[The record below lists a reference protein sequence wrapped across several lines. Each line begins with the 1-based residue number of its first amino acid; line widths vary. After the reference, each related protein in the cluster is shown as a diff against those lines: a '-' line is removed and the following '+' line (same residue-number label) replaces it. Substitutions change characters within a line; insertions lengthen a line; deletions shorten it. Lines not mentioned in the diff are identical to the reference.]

1 MADDIRLVIG
11 VDDRDL
17 IRTQKEQKKFE
28 RNILIIEAAFR
39 KGDITAKRYAG
50 ELNKQAKQ
58 MSRLGGTYN
67 KANSEVRTYA
77 ATVRKL
83 TSDQLKLTMAQNV
96 AGKSTNKFGMYA
108 QQVGYQVGDF
118 FVQVQSGTSALVAFG
133 QQGTQLAG
141 LLPGVT
147 GAIVGI
153 GLSVG
158 TMLLRSFNDASG
170 SSKTFSK
177 ALEETETALKDY
189 ATLTEAAAA
198 STTELSES
206 FGMFASSMKMV
217 LEDLKTLGRQEAIKK
232 FEEQINNLSL
242 ATQSWRGSFVTAL
255 NGSAEGVKLLTRELG
270 LTVDQYIELSR
281 LSKDTKDGPIEGRVQ
296 AAIALRDALLE
307 ATGGIEKMTPKMS
320 AYFTEVVKSIQ
331 AGSELNQ
338 TIETSLE
345 IQSEYY
351 QDILGGAWGVAEA
364 EAAILKIKEKAE
376 EVEKKIADRQDAK
389 YSSQQKALELSLM
402 QANLEQQYEDKLYI
416 QNLIARQKI
425 RLQIESKE
433 ITAKQGEKLLELTDQ
448 LLDQKQALRDITVKE
463 KERLELI
470 KQQDLFMKR
479 NPLDPFGGK
488 GRFIPNYV
496 KDKEKKTRKVVD
508 PYADLMKQLKLERAL
523 VGQTTARKR
532 VLNALGVDQSK
543 WSTSA
548 IAKLEAEVVAVE
560 KLQKA
565 EEERIRIIEEAKRAQ
580 EELAATIETSMGDAF
595 MAMSDGTKSVSD
607 AFRTMAAEV
616 VRELYKVYVM
626 QVAIAAIKTFAGGF
640 FADGGAFSGGKEVTA
655 YANGGVV
662 NGPTNFAM
670 AGGKTGLMGEA
681 GPEAIMPLKRG
692 ANGKLGV
699 QMEGGGGSTHVT
711 NNYNISANTSED
723 TKRLVT
729 QTIQQAQ
736 PALTQA
742 AKASMMNDRRRGGQM
757 KSVFG

>member
-77 ATVRKL
+77 ASVRKL
-83 TSDQLKLTMAQNV
+83 TADQLRMTQATNM
-96 AGKSTNKFGMYA
+96 AGKSTNRFGMYA

-141 LLPGVT
+141 LLPGVA
-147 GAIVGI
+147 GAVVGI
-153 GLSVG
+153 SLAVG
-158 TMLLRSFNDASG
+158 TMLLRSFMDVNDATNVASQRLKTYEANLESAREKVQELRNEIQFLASG
-170 SSKTFSK
+170 FDSVDEMTFSEQIDK
-177 ALEETETALKDY
+177 SVEKLRLAKEALEEATTGAALIGQGAAGGIDLASLFGFGKEDKVED
-189 ATLTEAAAA
+189 AKKLVAQSTLELAALREMQRQE
-198 STTELSES
+198 ELRIRSQSVINGLSKARGILTQKELK
-206 FGMFASSMKMV
+206 AK
-217 LEDLKTLGRQEAIKK
+217 EDLAELEKKLVVSQEAK
-232 FEEQINNLSL
+232 F
-242 ATQSWRGSFVTAL
+242 
-255 NGSAEGVKLLTRELG
+255 
-270 LTVDQYIELSR
+270 
-281 LSKDTKDGPIEGRVQ
+281 
-296 AAIALRDALLE
+296 
-307 ATGGIEKMTPKMS
+307 
-320 AYFTEVVKSIQ
+320 
-331 AGSELNQ
+331 
-338 TIETSLE
+338 
-345 IQSEYY
+345 
-351 QDILGGAWGVAEA
+351 
-364 EAAILKIKEKAE
+364 
-376 EVEKKIADRQDAK
+376 
-389 YSSQQKALELSLM
+389 SSQKQTLDLSLM

-425 RLQIESKE
+425 QLQVESQQITKE
-433 ITAKQGEKLLELTDQ
+433 QGKELMLLTDNLTDQ
-448 LLDQKQALRDITVKE
+448 KMILEDIKQSE
-463 KERLELI
+463 KDRLELI
-470 KQQDLFMKR
+470 KQQDLFMKK

-488 GRFIPNYV
+488 GKFIPNYV
-496 KDKEKKTRKVVD
+496 KDDKKKTKKVVD
-508 PYADLMKQLKLERAL
+508 PYADLQKQLKLERAL

-565 EEERIRIIEEAKRAQ
+565 EEERIRVIEEAKRAQ

-742 AKASMMNDRRRGGQM
+742 AKASIMNDRRRGGQM

>member
-83 TSDQLKLTMAQNV
+83 THDQLKLTMAQNV

-198 STTELSES
+198 STAELSER
-206 FGMFASSMKMV
+206 FGMFASSMNLV

-281 LSKDTKDGPIEGRVQ
+281 LGKETKDGPIEGRVQ

-345 IQSEYY
+345 IQSEHY
-351 QDILGGAWGVAEA
+351 QDIVGGAWGLAEA

-389 YSSQQKALELSLM
+389 YSSQQAALELSLM

-433 ITAKQGEKLLELTDQ
+433 ITAKQGEELLKLTDQ
-448 LLDQKQALRDITVKE
+448 LLDQKQTLRDITVKE

-470 KQQDLFMKR
+470 KQQDLFMKK

-488 GRFIPNYV
+488 GKFIPNYV
-496 KDKEKKTRKVVD
+496 KDDKKKKVAD
-508 PYADLMKQLKLERAL
+508 PFANLQKQLKLERAL

-565 EEERIRIIEEAKRAQ
+565 EEERIRVIEEAKRQQ

>member
-1 MADDIRLVIG
+1 
-11 VDDRDL
+11 
-17 IRTQKEQKKFE
+17 
-28 RNILIIEAAFR
+28 
-39 KGDITAKRYAG
+39 
-50 ELNKQAKQ
+50 
-58 MSRLGGTYN
+58 
-67 KANSEVRTYA
+67 
-77 ATVRKL
+77 
-83 TSDQLKLTMAQNV
+83 
-96 AGKSTNKFGMYA
+96 
-108 QQVGYQVGDF
+108 
-118 FVQVQSGTSALVAFG
+118 
-133 QQGTQLAG
+133 
-141 LLPGVT
+141 
-147 GAIVGI
+147 
-153 GLSVG
+153 
-158 TMLLRSFNDASG
+158 
-170 SSKTFSK
+170 
-177 ALEETETALKDY
+177 
-189 ATLTEAAAA
+189 
-198 STTELSES
+198 
-206 FGMFASSMKMV
+206 
-217 LEDLKTLGRQEAIKK
+217 
-232 FEEQINNLSL
+232 
-242 ATQSWRGSFVTAL
+242 
-255 NGSAEGVKLLTRELG
+255 
-270 LTVDQYIELSR
+270 
-281 LSKDTKDGPIEGRVQ
+281 
-296 AAIALRDALLE
+296 
-307 ATGGIEKMTPKMS
+307 
-320 AYFTEVVKSIQ
+320 
-331 AGSELNQ
+331 
-338 TIETSLE
+338 
-345 IQSEYY
+345 
-351 QDILGGAWGVAEA
+351 
-364 EAAILKIKEKAE
+364 
-376 EVEKKIADRQDAK
+376 
-389 YSSQQKALELSLM
+389 M

-433 ITAKQGEKLLELTDQ
+433 ITAKQGEELLKLTDQ
-448 LLDQKQALRDITVKE
+448 LLDQKQTLRDITVKE

-470 KQQDLFMKR
+470 KQQDLFMKK

-488 GRFIPNYV
+488 GKFIPNYV
-496 KDKEKKTRKVVD
+496 KDDKKKKVAD
-508 PYADLMKQLKLERAL
+508 PFANLQKQLKLERAL

-565 EEERIRIIEEAKRAQ
+565 EEERIRIIEEAKRQQ

>member
-496 KDKEKKTRKVVD
+496 KDKEKKTRKVAD
-508 PYADLMKQLKLERAL
+508 PYADLQKQLKLERAL
-523 VGQTTARKR
+523 VGQTSARKR

>member
-50 ELNKQAKQ
+50 ELNRQAKQ

-77 ATVRKL
+77 ASVRKL
-83 TSDQLKLTMAQNV
+83 TADQLRMTQATNM
-96 AGKSTNKFGMYA
+96 AGKSTNRFGMYA

-141 LLPGVT
+141 LLPGVA
-147 GAIVGI
+147 GAVVGI
-153 GLSVG
+153 SLAVG
-158 TMLLRSFNDASG
+158 TMLLRSFMDVNDATNVASQRLKTYEANLESAREKVQELRNEIQFLASG
-170 SSKTFSK
+170 FDSVDEMTFSEQIDK
-177 ALEETETALKDY
+177 SVEKLRLAKEALEEATTGAALIGQGAAGGIDLASLFGFGKEDKVED
-189 ATLTEAAAA
+189 AKKLVAQSTLELAALREMQRQE
-198 STTELSES
+198 ELRIRSQSVINGLSKARGILTQKELK
-206 FGMFASSMKMV
+206 AK
-217 LEDLKTLGRQEAIKK
+217 EDLAELEKKLVVSQEAK
-232 FEEQINNLSL
+232 F
-242 ATQSWRGSFVTAL
+242 
-255 NGSAEGVKLLTRELG
+255 
-270 LTVDQYIELSR
+270 
-281 LSKDTKDGPIEGRVQ
+281 
-296 AAIALRDALLE
+296 
-307 ATGGIEKMTPKMS
+307 
-320 AYFTEVVKSIQ
+320 
-331 AGSELNQ
+331 
-338 TIETSLE
+338 
-345 IQSEYY
+345 
-351 QDILGGAWGVAEA
+351 
-364 EAAILKIKEKAE
+364 
-376 EVEKKIADRQDAK
+376 
-389 YSSQQKALELSLM
+389 SSQKQTLDLSLM

-425 RLQIESKE
+425 QLQVESQQITKE
-433 ITAKQGEKLLELTDQ
+433 QGKELMLLTDNLTDQ
-448 LLDQKQALRDITVKE
+448 KMILEDIKQSE
-463 KERLELI
+463 KDRLELI
-470 KQQDLFMKR
+470 KQQDLFMKK

-488 GRFIPNYV
+488 GKFIPNYV
-496 KDKEKKTRKVVD
+496 KDDKKKTKKVVD
-508 PYADLMKQLKLERAL
+508 PYADLQKQLKLERAL

-565 EEERIRIIEEAKRAQ
+565 EEERIRVIEEAKRAQ

-742 AKASMMNDRRRGGQM
+742 AKASIMNDRRRGGQM

>member
-50 ELNKQAKQ
+50 ELNRQAKQ

-77 ATVRKL
+77 ASVRKL
-83 TSDQLKLTMAQNV
+83 TADQLRMTQATNM
-96 AGKSTNKFGMYA
+96 AGKSTNRFGMYA

-141 LLPGVT
+141 LLPGVA
-147 GAIVGI
+147 GAVVGI
-153 GLSVG
+153 SLAVG
-158 TMLLRSFNDASG
+158 TMLLRSFMDVNDATNVASQRLKTYEANLESAREKVQELRNEIQFLASG
-170 SSKTFSK
+170 FNSVDEMTFSEQIDK
-177 ALEETETALKDY
+177 SVEKLRLAKEALEEATTGAALIGQGAAGGIDLASLFGFSAEDKVED
-189 ATLTEAAAA
+189 AKKLVAQSTLELAALREMQRQE
-198 STTELSES
+198 ELRIRNQSVINGLSKARGILTQKELK
-206 FGMFASSMKMV
+206 AK
-217 LEDLKTLGRQEAIKK
+217 EDLAEIEKKLVVSQEAK
-232 FEEQINNLSL
+232 F
-242 ATQSWRGSFVTAL
+242 
-255 NGSAEGVKLLTRELG
+255 
-270 LTVDQYIELSR
+270 
-281 LSKDTKDGPIEGRVQ
+281 
-296 AAIALRDALLE
+296 
-307 ATGGIEKMTPKMS
+307 
-320 AYFTEVVKSIQ
+320 
-331 AGSELNQ
+331 
-338 TIETSLE
+338 
-345 IQSEYY
+345 
-351 QDILGGAWGVAEA
+351 
-364 EAAILKIKEKAE
+364 
-376 EVEKKIADRQDAK
+376 
-389 YSSQQKALELSLM
+389 SSQKQTLDLSLM

-425 RLQIESKE
+425 QLQVESQQITKE
-433 ITAKQGEKLLELTDQ
+433 QGKELMLLTDNLTDQ
-448 LLDQKQALRDITVKE
+448 KMILEDIKQSE
-463 KERLELI
+463 KDRLELI
-470 KQQDLFMKR
+470 KQQDLFMKK

-496 KDKEKKTRKVVD
+496 KDKEKKKKKVVD